1 MEALATID
9 VAPADS
15 EPMAWSEICA
25 RYPDQWV
32 GLGDLVMNPERP
44 YEVRTAR
51 VLSHGV
57 DRRDVLRELR
67 PARARYED
75 ARHLFTGRIRA
86 PFPRFL

>member
-9 VAPADS
+9 PAAPVS
-15 EPMAWSEICA
+15 EPISWTEICA

-32 GLGDLVMNPERP
+32 GLCDLVMNPERP

-57 DRRDVLRELR
+57 DRADVLRQLR
-67 PARARYED
+67 PARARHDD